1 MPSTGPATL
10 CSLVSY
16 TQFPKDIMKSKYK
29 TLCLDIK
36 IILKIKFKGI
46 KMKKLLG
53 IMVML
58 PICAIIMSIAGSKAN
73 AETVTVTEYLIGE
86 VGSLLRWNGFQG
98 DDCDCYSN
106 GDDCKIKVTKTTTSE
121 SISPVLEGGWI
132 LHSGISKLKAEI
144 TSEISGDFS
153 EELSVSNYTFLEGT
167 TTRIINCDEFPEL
180 NGREVDLSGIST
192 DVNGNFDVYIL
203 VSY

>member
-58 PICAIIMSIAGSKAN
+58 LVFVLSANILNAAILTKEWTYGSAEKRSYEYQELDEWGGANFWCVAAGNSCGKYDWVAIYTDVLFQENPTPPETCTPEYGHGLVIN
-73 AETVTVTEYLIGE
+73 A
-86 VGSLLRWNGFQG
+86 
-98 DDCDCYSN
+98 
-106 GDDCKIKVTKTTTSE
+106 
-121 SISPVLEGGWI
+121 
-132 LHSGISKLKAEI
+132 AEEQEM
-144 TSEISGDFS
+144 TLPEPFELPTYSEIW
-153 EELSVSNYTFLEGT
+153 EE
-167 TTRIINCDEFPEL
+167 
-180 NGREVDLSGIST
+180 EV
-192 DVNGNFDVYIL
+192 NH
-203 VSY
+203 